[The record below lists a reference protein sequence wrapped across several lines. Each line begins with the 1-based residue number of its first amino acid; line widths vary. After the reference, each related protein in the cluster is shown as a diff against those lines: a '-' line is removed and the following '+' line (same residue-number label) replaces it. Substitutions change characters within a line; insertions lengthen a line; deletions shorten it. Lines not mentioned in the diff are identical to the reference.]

1 MIEALLSILIVAAIA
16 AALAGVLTLAERTIT
31 HYGACAITINNDRV
45 LTVQGGSSLLDCLA
59 QNAIFIPSACGGRGS
74 CAYCKV
80 TVLEGGG
87 AVLPTEAPY
96 LDDAERKAGVRLSCQ
111 VKVRND
117 LKIRIPDHL
126 FTVRAFAATC
136 ARIRPLTHDIRE
148 FRFALTDP
156 PAIDYVPGQYIQLQ
170 SPAYAGNEEV
180 YRAYSMSSDPADTH
194 AVELVIRL
202 VPGGICTTWCFEHL
216 QEGDPVVFNGPYG
229 DFRLSDTDAPIVF
242 IAGGSGM
249 APIKCLLH
257 QMQNEHIDREAVFY
271 FGANRVDELF
281 YRDAMQAFE
290 SALPR
295 FTFVPVIRN
304 PEPAD
309 NWTGETGLVTDA
321 VRKNLPDGSRHEAY
335 LCGSPG
341 MIKAANLVLAR
352 CGVTEDRIFYDAF
365 G

>member
-1 MIEALLSILIVAAIA
+1 MIEALAAVLIVAAIA
-16 AALAGVLTLAERTIT
+16 AALAGVLTFAERKIM
-31 HYGACAITINNDRV
+31 HYGACTITVNDDRV
-45 LTVQGGSSLLDCLA
+45 LTVQGGASLLESLV

-87 AVLPTEAPY
+87 AMLPTEDPY
-96 LDDAERKAGVRLSCQ
+96 LDDAEREAGVRLSCQ

-117 LKIRIPDHL
+117 LKIRIPEHL
-126 FTVRAFAATC
+126 FNVRSFQARC
-136 ARIRPLTHDIRE
+136 ERIRPLTHDIRE

-156 PAIDYVPGQYIQLQ
+156 PVIAYTPGQYIQLQ
-170 SPAYAGNEEV
+170 SPAYDGNEDV
-180 YRAYSMSSDPADTH
+180 YRAYSMSSDPADAH
-194 AVELVIRL
+194 AIELVVRL

-216 QEGDPVVFNGPYG
+216 KEGDPVAFNGPYG
-229 DFRLSDTDAPIVF
+229 DFRLSGTEAPIVF

-281 YRDAMQAFE
+281 YLDEMKAFE
-290 SALPR
+290 AALPR

-309 NWTGETGLVTDA
+309 RWTGETGLVTDA
-321 VRKNLPDGSRHEAY
+321 VRKHLADGARHEAY

-341 MIKAANLVLAR
+341 MIKASNLVLAQ